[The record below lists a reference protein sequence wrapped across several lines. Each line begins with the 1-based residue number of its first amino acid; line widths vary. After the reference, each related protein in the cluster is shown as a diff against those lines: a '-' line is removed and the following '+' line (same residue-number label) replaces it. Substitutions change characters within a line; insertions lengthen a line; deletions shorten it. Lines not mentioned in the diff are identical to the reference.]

1 VFPSCPTDAVLGRD
15 AGKCQGTSH
24 DIMLYSLFR
33 VEQTQNHPA
42 LAMEGK
48 VLERIDF
55 RQVGS

>member
-1 VFPSCPTDAVLGRD
+1 
-15 AGKCQGTSH
+15 
-24 DIMLYSLFR
+24 MLYSLFR